1 MFGTSHVLAMG
12 VQGWPRIEAWPGNL
26 PPITLLSVLI
36 PMVVIFLKVIEMI
49 FTRFADC
56 LFANPE
62 YYNQFE
68 QSWDHPS
75 SKMATLKTSE
85 GEGSYTHQA
94 SLTSSRSSIDQT
106 EGSVALV
113 SRKKSATQKKTRKA
127 HKSKKHRDI
136 SLSAQSLIPLTKNSI
151 PHYDQLEGSYK
162 MSLADDDVLV

>member
-1 MFGTSHVLAMG
+1 ML
-12 VQGWPRIEAWPGNL
+12 
-26 PPITLLSVLI
+26 
-36 PMVVIFLKVIEMI
+36 VIFLKIIEMF

-68 QSWDHPS
+68 QSWDHRRPNNTTTTTS
-75 SKMATLKTSE
+75 TSE

-94 SLTSSRSSIDQT
+94 SLTSSRSMVDQT
-106 EGSVALV
+106 EGSVV
-113 SRKKSATQKKTRKA
+113 RVHKTKTTKQKKTK
-127 HKSKKHRDI
+127 KKKQTSKKHRDI
-136 SLSAQSLIPLTKNSI
+136 SLSAHSLPPLSKNSI